1 MLLKHFHYTL
11 SLFKSE
17 VIETKHHA
25 IFCDISNRTSS
36 VSVTRVK
43 STARERDRLN
53 VRAAFASVQAQLV
66 AVISASF
73 S

>member
-1 MLLKHFHYTL
+1 MLLKHLHYNLT
-11 SLFKSE
+11 LFKSE
-17 VIETKHHA
+17 VIKTKHHT
-25 IFCDISNRTSS
+25 ILCDISNRTSS

-43 STARERDRLN
+43 STARERDRFN
-53 VRAAFASVQAQLV
+53 VRAAYACVQAQLV